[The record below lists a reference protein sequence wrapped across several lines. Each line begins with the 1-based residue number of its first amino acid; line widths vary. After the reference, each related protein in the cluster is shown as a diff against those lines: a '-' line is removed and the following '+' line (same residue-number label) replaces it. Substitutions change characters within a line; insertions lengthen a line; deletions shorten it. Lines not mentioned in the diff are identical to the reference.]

1 MDNNKEKIQGL
12 NVIMNGITINGPMFD
27 IHDNGTVNNYFNT
40 SQTKSLYTEGGEEY
54 IFEKEGMSESPLRN
68 HIFQVRIFDTND
80 RLTRLRDTIAS
91 AINMGE
97 ATTLYGNLQEVRIN
111 PNAKNEWYYIIKAIK
126 EVDVAKDFTS
136 TDFLDQ
142 MREWFPNLFPHT
154 SMEEW
159 EDSKRRLSKSISAE
173 KKLWK
178 HGAMQ
183 EEIPLKDMWA
193 KQKLLGMDAAKMERV
208 YAIAYKGLFQNL
220 EDLKQEIIK
229 EKSR

>member
-1 MDNNKEKIQGL
+1 MSTYIYEDGATHNDHHREI
-12 NVIMNGITINGPMFD
+12 
-27 IHDNGTVNNYFNT
+27 TVNVSGKTDIAALMRAFMT
-40 SQTKSLYTEGGEEY
+40 DDAEEVEEVTA
-54 IFEKEGMSESPLRN
+54 EKEPPLRN
-68 HIFQVRIFDTND
+68 QLFQARIFDTND
-80 RLTRLRDTIAS
+80 RLIRLRDTIAS

-97 ATTLYGNLQEVRIN
+97 ATTLYGNPQEVRIN

-126 EVDVAKDFTS
+126 EAGVAKDFTS

-208 YAIAYKGLFQNL
+208 YAIAYKGLYQNL
-220 EDLKQEIIK
+220 EDLKQEITK

>member
-1 MDNNKEKIQGL
+1 MSKYYYADGAIHHDHHKE
-12 NVIMNGITINGPMFD
+12 MTINVSGKTD
-27 IHDNGTVNNYFNT
+27 IAALMKAFMAEDA
-40 SQTKSLYTEGGEEY
+40 EEVEEDV
-54 IFEKEGMSESPLRN
+54 EKESPLRN
-68 HIFQVRIFDTND
+68 HIFQARMFDTND
-80 RLTRLRDTIAS
+80 RLIRLRNTIAS
-91 AINMGE
+91 AINMGD
-97 ATTLYGNLQEVRIN
+97 ATTLYGNPQEVRIN

-126 EVDVAKDFTS
+126 EADVAKDFTS

-142 MREWFPNLFPHT
+142 MREWFPNLFPYT

-183 EEIPLKDMWA
+183 EEVPLKDMWA
-193 KQKLLGMDAAKMERV
+193 KQKSLGMDAAKMERV
-208 YAIAYKGLFQNL
+208 YAIAYKGLHQNL
-220 EDLKQEIIK
+220 ENLKQEIIK